1 MPRIARANPGHSIR
15 RVAVA
20 VALVAS
26 VHAFL
31 WALNSGE
38 LAAPNVQGPLPSVSY
53 TRLEASDNGGRVTAA
68 QIRSDLEV
76 VARQTK
82 AVRTYASTGGL
93 ELVPAIANEFG
104 LNVGMGAWIGND
116 EARNE
121 REIRSSIQVARQ
133 NPNVTRLIVGNET
146 IFRREHTADY
156 MIRLLE
162 RVKRESPVPVTTA
175 EQWPVWL
182 EHPELANA
190 VDCIFAHIIPYW
202 EGFSDKIA
210 VDQALLIYNKLH
222 AAFPGKPIVIGEFG
236 WPSGGHNIKN
246 AMPGRGEQAKVLRDF
261 VTRAD
266 AAGIDYNIVEA
277 IDQPGKVFEGS
288 VGPYWGIFSASLQP
302 KFAWVGAVGNADRWR
317 TAAVAVLGGILLSL
331 PVFALSGATFGQAAV
346 LAISAHAAGAW
357 CATVLA
363 YWHSHYFTPGEA
375 VAFGPGLALLAL
387 LIAMALARLEE
398 LAAVALGPEPRR
410 MLPASV
416 AAREGFAPKVSIH
429 IAARR
434 EPADMLKLTLD
445 AVARLRYSNYECVVV
460 INNTPEPSLWRPIEE
475 YCRALGERFKF
486 IYVEKLEGFKAG
498 ALNLALA
505 NTAADA
511 EIIGVLDADYVVH
524 PDWLKD
530 LIPTFYDSSVA
541 LVQAPQDHRDGDR
554 SIVHAAMNSEYA
566 GFFDVGMVQRNETN
580 AIIMHGTMCLIRRAA
595 LEAAGRWSSDTICED
610 TDLGLTIL
618 ELGWR
623 AHYTNRRYGWG
634 LLPESYEAFKKQRYR
649 WACGGAQILKK
660 HWRRFLPGASRLDH
674 DQKRE
679 FVIGWLRWL
688 GGETI
693 AVAAAMLN
701 LVWVPLVIFF
711 GLAIPDTILMLPTIV
726 AFMLSLLHFSIAYRL
741 RVDSPLRA
749 AAGALFAATS
759 VQWTVA
765 SAIAH
770 AAIGRDQKRFHRTA
784 KGGRGDRSVGFAA
797 SWEVTM
803 GGLLVA
809 GATAVWITNYDQ
821 ISANYFFAGALL
833 VQSLPF
839 LSAAMLA
846 ALESSRLNKR
856 RYWRRLE
863 IRISRLL
870 GVARWSIGPRAR
882 QLPRGPGSCL
892 KLVSVCNMGP
902 TARRNEHN
910 GRKEREQQQN
920 LVRH

>member
-1 MPRIARANPGHSIR
+1 MDDSMPRIARANPGHSIR

-38 LAAPNVQGPLPSVSY
+38 LAAPNVQGPLPSLSY

-202 EGFSDKIA
+202 EGFSEKIA

-288 VGPYWGIFSASLQP
+288 VGPYWGVFSASLQP
-302 KFAWVGAVGNADRWR
+302 KFAWAGPIGDPEHWR
-317 TAAVAVLGGILLSL
+317 IAAVAVLAGILLSL
-331 PVFALSGATFGQAAV
+331 PVFALSGATFGQVAV

-554 SIVHAAMNSEYA
+554 SMVHAAMNSEYA

-660 HWRRFLPGASRLDH
+660 HWRRFLPGASLLDR

-679 FVIGWLRWL
+679 FAVGWFNWLAAESLAVVVAVLNLIWVPFVVLVGVVIPENLFTL
-688 GGETI
+688 PVI
-693 AVAAAMLN
+693 AV
-701 LVWVPLVIFF
+701 F
-711 GLAIPDTILMLPTIV
+711 GL
-726 AFMLSLLHFSIAYRL
+726 SLVHFVVVYRL
-741 RVDSPLRA
+741 RVAVSWSQMMR
-749 AAGALFAATS
+749 ALFVFMS
-759 VQWTVA
+759 MQWT
-765 SAIAH
+765 IAR
-770 AAIGRDQKRFHRTA
+770 AVRDVTISDRQIDFHRTA
-784 KGGRGDRSVGFAA
+784 KGGCGSPRQGFPAFWEAA
-797 SWEVTM
+797 L
-803 GGLLVA
+803 GGLLA
-809 GATAVWITNYDQ
+809 G
-821 ISANYFFAGALL
+821 GALVLL
-833 VQSLPF
+833 VTNRNQIREIYF
-839 LSAAMLA
+839 LA
-846 ALESSRLNKR
+846 AVL
-856 RYWRRLE
+856 
-863 IRISRLL
+863 
-870 GVARWSIGPRAR
+870 
-882 QLPRGPGSCL
+882 C
-892 KLVSVCNMGP
+892 
-902 TARRNEHN
+902 
-910 GRKEREQQQN
+910 
-920 LVRH
+920 

>member
-38 LAAPNVQGPLPSVSY
+38 LAAPNVQGPLPSLSY
-53 TRLEASDNGGRVTAA
+53 TRLEASDNGRRVTAA

-104 LNVGMGAWIGND
+104 LNVGLGAWIGND

-524 PDWLKD
+524 PDWLED
-530 LIPTFYDSSVA
+530 LIPAFQDSSVA
-541 LVQAPQDHRDGDR
+541 LVQAPQDHRDGDH

-595 LEAAGRWSSDTICED
+595 LEAASGWSSDTLCED
-610 TDLGLTIL
+610 TDLGLAIL
-618 ELGWR
+618 ERGWR
-623 AHYTNRRYGWG
+623 AHYTTTRYGWG
-634 LLPESYEAFKKQRYR
+634 LLPQDYAAFKAQRRR
-649 WACGGAQILKK
+649 WASGAVQIIRK
-660 HWRRFLPGASRLDH
+660 HWRSWLPGRHRLDAA
-674 DQKRE
+674 QRRE
-679 FVIGWLRWL
+679 FALGWLGWV
-688 GGETI
+688 GAETVG
-693 AVAAAMLN
+693 VAAAFFN
-701 LVWVPLVIFF
+701 LLWVPFIAMGLV
-711 GLAIPDTILMLPTIV
+711 AIPDAVLTAPLIAASII
-726 AFMLSLLHFSIAYRL
+726 SLLHFLFAYQL
-741 RVDSPLRA
+741 RVPGPLWQRIA
-749 AAGALFAATS
+749 ALFVFMS
-759 VQWTVA
+759 VQWTIA
-765 SAIAH
+765 SAAGGAVFDRRRKFYRTPKGSLTTEPSIHFPATVE
-770 AAIGRDQKRFHRTA
+770 AVFGCLLLGGAILLSGTNINRVFAIDLFA
-784 KGGRGDRSVGFAA
+784 SV
-797 SWEVTM
+797 
-803 GGLLVA
+803 LV
-809 GATAVWITNYDQ
+809 
-821 ISANYFFAGALL
+821 L
-833 VQSLPF
+833 QSLPF
-839 LSAAMLA
+839 LSAAGIA
-846 ALESSRLNKR
+846 VLEGTRANSFGF
-856 RYWRRLE
+856 WRRF
-863 IRISRLL
+863 RRRS
-870 GVARWSIGPRAR
+870 SIRAR
-882 QLPRGPGSCL
+882 SWDRQFPFP
-892 KLVSVCNMGP
+892 
-902 TARRNEHN
+902 
-910 GRKEREQQQN
+910 
-920 LVRH
+920 